1 MLEKGWV
8 RPSVSP
14 YGHPILFVR
23 KKTGEL
29 RMCIDFRSLNKNTI
43 VDKFPLPR
51 ISDLL
56 DKLSRAKYFSSID
69 LSAAYHQLR
78 IAEGDQEK
86 TAFIT
91 PQGLYEYV
99 VMPFGL
105 VNAPSSFQRAMH
117 FTFESEIGSFVL
129 VYLDDI
135 LVFSESAD

>member
-23 KKTGEL
+23 KNTGEL
-29 RMCIDFRSLNKNTI
+29 RMCIDFRSLNRNTV

-56 DKLSRAKYFSSID
+56 DKLSRAQYFSSID

-78 IAEGDQEK
+78 IADGD
-86 TAFIT
+86 
-91 PQGLYEYV
+91 
-99 VMPFGL
+99 
-105 VNAPSSFQRAMH
+105 
-117 FTFESEIGSFVL
+117 
-129 VYLDDI
+129 
-135 LVFSESAD
+135 